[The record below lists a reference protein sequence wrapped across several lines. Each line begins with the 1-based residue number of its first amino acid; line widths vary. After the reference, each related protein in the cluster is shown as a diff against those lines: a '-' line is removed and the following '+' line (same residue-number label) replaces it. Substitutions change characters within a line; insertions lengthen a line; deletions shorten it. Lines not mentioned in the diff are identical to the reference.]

1 MWCPQNRERVFV
13 ISIRKDIDTGKYAFP
28 TPFDTGVRLKD
39 ILEDTVDE
47 KYYLS
52 DVATKKFKLFSESKG
67 TDIKVAGSL
76 REDRGVSNRKAEG
89 TAVLEQVGQIYGTER
104 EPNPQAG
111 RVYNSECLSPTLDT
125 CSGGNRMPK
134 IVESG
139 QIRPKDRN
147 YNKHGAKWG

>member
-1 MWCPQNRERVFV
+1 MVSPRTERVFV
-13 ISIRKDIDTGKYAFP
+13 ISIRKDVDTGKYTFP
-28 TPFDTGVRLKD
+28 VPFDTELRLKD
-39 ILEDTVDE
+39 VLEDVVDE

-52 DVATKKFKLFSESKG
+52 DVATRKFKLFSESKG

-76 REDRGVSNRKAEG
+76 NPDKAEG
-89 TAVLEQVGQIYGTER
+89 TAVLEQVGQICGTER

-139 QIRPKDRN
+139 QIRPKDR
-147 YNKHGAKWG
+147 KLQQAWCKKRRPI